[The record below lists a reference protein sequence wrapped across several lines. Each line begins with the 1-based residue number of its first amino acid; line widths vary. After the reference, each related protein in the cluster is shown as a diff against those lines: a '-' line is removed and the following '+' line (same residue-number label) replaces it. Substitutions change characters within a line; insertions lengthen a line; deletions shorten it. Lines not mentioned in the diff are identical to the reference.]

1 MSRKSWWSYY
11 TDDWWNDDD
20 YSSYYDSTDDDNK
33 DKKKHKKEK
42 DKDSST
48 THYHP
53 SYSHYGGI
61 GGSYYYGGG
70 SSYSYGGSYYSG
82 GSYYKSGLGWGEDK
96 YKSSYSFWDSESSSK
111 KMDKTELLVKL
122 YKSIRDII
130 IILDFPFPIDLRF
143 CKKAYYKAAPNARK
157 LYVPTSVVDV
167 PDSEYSRDEKTNI
180 LCGLGIHEASHLKFT
195 EYRMVKTI
203 LGMTALNTG
212 VSTIDEDETRN
223 FINFTRG
230 IFNVLEDTRIEDKML
245 TERPGYVCFIDA
257 EKKYRFSKFKD
268 TFKSLYT
275 FDDPVWKFLFNVVAF
290 IRCPEEVVD
299 VKDYADELGRIK
311 TILEK
316 MPDNTKDAFLTSSRL
331 FLEVFQDLSNI
342 TSDTNKVKI
351 YMGEFANLLNKSKL
365 YEDIYYGADMD
376 SGISINSGSISDAII
391 SSEFGD
397 NVLSKLF
404 TGITEKSGSGK
415 NVFLESMNEGTC
427 EEYESIK
434 ASISQYIPNIKKAI
448 SGIDKNYTFNIY
460 GCRSGKLDENKLAE
474 AYQGV
479 SQVYVRQ
486 GKVTTNKTTI
496 CVLVDESG
504 SMRYTRD
511 RDRLPRRYETAR
523 QAAIL
528 LNESLGKLPGVNLYI
543 YGHSADENLSNETDI
558 RIYREPGNTKVGKY
572 SLSKLD
578 ARSQN
583 RDGNAIKAVAE
594 RVKKLSGAEKVLM
607 FVISDGNPEAINY
620 YGYGAIQDTKK
631 KVLEAEALGFNIVQV
646 CIDKV
651 NGCHEMFKHVIT
663 LDSDIANFP
672 KKFGQIVKKAVIADK
687 KTIIT

>member
-11 TDDWWNDDD
+11 TDDWWDDD
-20 YSSYYDSTDDDNK
+20 YYDSDYDTTSTD
-33 DKKKHKKEK
+33 KKHKKKK
-42 DKDSST
+42 DKDSGS

-53 SYSHYGGI
+53 SYSHYGGV
-61 GGSYYYGGG
+61 GGSYYYGSS

-82 GSYYKSGLGWGEDK
+82 GGYYKSGLGWGEDK

-130 IILDFPFPIDLRF
+130 VILDFPFPIDLRF
-143 CKKAYYKAAPNARK
+143 CKRGYCTAAANARK
-157 LYVPTSVVDV
+157 LYVPTAVVDE
-167 PDSEYSRDEKTNI
+167 PDTVYSRDEKTNI
-180 LCGLGIHEASHLKFT
+180 LCGLGVHEAGHLKFT
-195 EYRMVKTI
+195 EYRMVKTVI
-203 LGMTALNTG
+203 NMISLNTG
-212 VSTIDEDETRN
+212 VTEIDEDDTKH

-230 IFNVLEDTRIEDKML
+230 IFNILEDTRIEDKML

-257 EKKYRFSKFKD
+257 EKKYRFSKFKNA
-268 TFKSLYT
+268 FKAAYT

-299 VKDYADELGRIK
+299 VKDYTDELGRIK

-342 TSDTNKVKI
+342 VSSTDKVKL
-351 YMGEFANLLNKSKL
+351 YLGEFAELLNRSKL

-376 SGISINSGSISDAII
+376 SGISIKSDSISDVIL
-391 SSEFGD
+391 SSDLGD
-397 NVLSKLF
+397 SVLSKLF
-404 TGITEKSGSGK
+404 IGITEKSRSGK
-415 NVFLESMNEGTC
+415 NIFLESMNEGTC

-434 ASISQYIPNIKKAI
+434 ASISQYIPSIKKAI

-479 SQVYVRQ
+479 SQVYMRQ
-486 GKVTTNKTTI
+486 GKITTNKTTV

-504 SMRYTRD
+504 SMRYTPDID
-511 RDRLPRRYETAR
+511 RIPRRYEIAR

-528 LNESLGKLPGVNLYI
+528 LNEALGNLPGVSLYI
-543 YGHSADENLSNETDI
+543 YGHSADEHLNNETDI

-572 SLSKLD
+572 SLSKLY
-578 ARSQN
+578 ARDQN

-594 RVKKLSGAEKVLM
+594 RVKKLSGSDKVLM
-607 FVISDGNPEAINY
+607 FVISDGSPEAIDY

-646 CIDKV
+646 CIDRV
-651 NGCHEMFKHVIT
+651 HGCHEMFKHVIT

-672 KKFGQIVKKAVIADK
+672 KKFGQIVKKAIVADK
-687 KTIIT
+687 KTVIT